1 MGLVIMVRG
10 MINRIGLCCL
20 FLVFCSGCCYF
31 SLMQS
36 SCSGQVPVLLDDFF
50 YLNPITWETHKF
62 GSPDFNFTCGSW
74 LRGASWLYVP
84 VFNTGG
90 SDPAYNGFHFVYTLQ
105 EAFYGEFTVETELGW
120 SAPSNTPAF
129 QIELRLLDASDNFS
143 EDASWTIRLQCR
155 DYWEASSC
163 RPVASIEGV
172 HSEGAFLPLEG
183 SGTVRITRSYDFR
196 VRIYWDDSLILEG
209 ISFDAITQI
218 CLRMVGRYNYPGA
231 GGGFNYAYAYA
242 SSTDTWGPIIV
253 PPGMEPFVVLGTV
266 IIIIQVGILVYL
278 IVRRKRI
285 QRMQ

>member
-1 MGLVIMVRG
+1 MGLVNMVRG
-10 MINRIGLCCL
+10 TIIRIGVCCL
-20 FLVFCSGCCYF
+20 FLMFCSGCCYF

-36 SCSGQVPVLLDDFF
+36 NCSGQVPVLLDDFY
-50 YLNPITWETHKF
+50 YLNPITWETHEF

-84 VFNTGG
+84 VFTTGG
-90 SDPAYNGFHFVYTLQ
+90 SDPAYNGFHFVYTLHD
-105 EAFYGEFTVETELGW
+105 AFFGEFTVETELGW

-143 EDASWTIRLQCR
+143 EDASWTIALQCR
-155 DYWEASSC
+155 DYWAERSC

-172 HSEGAFLPLEG
+172 QSEGAFLPLEG

-209 ISFDAITQI
+209 SNSDVITQI
-218 CLRMVGRYNYPGA
+218 CLRTVGRYNYPGA

-242 SSTDTWGPIIV
+242 SSTDLWGPIIV
-253 PPGMEPFVVLGTV
+253 QPGMEPFVVLGTV

-278 IVRRKRI
+278 IGRKRRI
-285 QRMQ
+285 QRVQ